1 MEYGETFSEAWV
13 PHLLPMLRNFLA
25 PTLYRHTI
33 LLPSVS
39 ASPLLV
45 QIADEGSM
53 PKRLSTPPIV
63 FSVPLFAV
71 ALFCA
76 KATVAFVAIS
86 TAAKATAAMLP
97 FTLAKESR
105 SSLLFQFDSEG
116 GSLAHFAALH
126 PDFTV
131 VIFLYYALGER

>member
-1 MEYGETFSEAWV
+1 MGYGETSNEAWV
-13 PHLLPMLRNFLA
+13 PHIPPTLRNFLA

-33 LLPSVS
+33 LSPSVS
-39 ASPLLV
+39 SVCLVV

-63 FSVPLFAV
+63 FSVPLLAV

-76 KATVAFVAIS
+76 EATVAFVAIS

-97 FTLAKESR
+97 FVLAKESR
-105 SSLLFQFDSEG
+105 
-116 GSLAHFAALH
+116 
-126 PDFTV
+126 
-131 VIFLYYALGER
+131 